1 MFDFFISISKFNSLN
16 LEKIKKFFM
25 IFNEDGIKFDNYIFW
40 DIKSNELTWDRYYNG
55 EELVEIK
62 MTQVSI
68 DSVIKLLDKKYL
80 TEFTMNVNELP
91 EMIVNITPCDNL
103 SYEISFSLDSE
114 LLTEK
119 DENMIKLLTEKLI
132 VIFAP
137 NFLVSGIEESVL
149 TIDENN
155 FDSSNNVYEFYSS
168 DLNLKKKVKKFQL
181 NRLKYGILFTNK
193 EFFSNINK

>member
-1 MFDFFISISKFNSLN
+1 MFDFFISISKFNPLN

-68 DSVIKLLDKKYL
+68 DSVIKLLDKKNL

>member
-1 MFDFFISISKFNSLN
+1 MFDFFISISKFNPLN